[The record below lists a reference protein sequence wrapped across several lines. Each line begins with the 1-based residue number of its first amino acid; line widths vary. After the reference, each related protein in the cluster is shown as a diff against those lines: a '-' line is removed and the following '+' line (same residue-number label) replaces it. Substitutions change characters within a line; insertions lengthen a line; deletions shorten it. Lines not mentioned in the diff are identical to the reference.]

1 MTTISSLGSEHG
13 GALQDVAKVRRVALQ
28 ALEASVIAGNIPDA
42 QRILA
47 RMAEE
52 MRTASSAP
60 RVASPAAASPADT
73 NPYRPVMKADLSEV
87 GTSTH
92 STSGK

>member
-13 GALQDVAKVRRVALQ
+13 GAHLDVAKVRRVALH
-28 ALEASVIAGNIPDA
+28 AVEVSVNAGNIADA

-47 RMAEE
+47 RMAED
-52 MRTASSAP
+52 MR
-60 RVASPAAASPADT
+60 AAASAPSVAADPAPAET

-87 GTSTH
+87 GSSAH
-92 STSGK
+92 STREK

>member
-1 MTTISSLGSEHG
+1 MTTISSLGSEH
-13 GALQDVAKVRRVALQ
+13 AVQDVAKVRRVALQ
-28 ALEASVIAGNIPDA
+28 AVEASVIAGNIPDA

-52 MRTASSAP
+52 MRTAASAP
-60 RVASPAAASPADT
+60 SVPAPAAPAPVDT

-87 GTSTH
+87 GTATH
-92 STSGK
+92 STGGK

>member
-13 GALQDVAKVRRVALQ
+13 GHDVAKVRRVALQ
-28 ALEASVIAGNIPDA
+28 AVEASVIAGNIPDA

-47 RMAEE
+47 RMADD
-52 MRTASSAP
+52 MRAASSAP
-60 RVASPAAASPADT
+60 VAAPAAASPAEA

-87 GTSTH
+87 GAAAH
-92 STSGK
+92 SKGEK